1 MPALDKKEII
11 ADRGAPIAGKER
23 SPHEQPRVSNRAIAP
38 HHGNVV
44 EKSLRNTQL
53 APISDQPTAL
63 AASEQEPVGDS
74 ISPTQ
79 PGVEKKPLPAVPSRS
94 SSKSKASKAEEA
106 SADAD
111 SAGDGLSD
119 GERKF
124 LRFVSIGDVAAA
136 EKCLL
141 RDRVDVNVKNTFSR
155 LITACSLSPC
165 LLMSGR

>member
-1 MPALDKKEII
+1 
-11 ADRGAPIAGKER
+11 
-23 SPHEQPRVSNRAIAP
+23 
-38 HHGNVV
+38 
-44 EKSLRNTQL
+44 
-53 APISDQPTAL
+53 
-63 AASEQEPVGDS
+63 
-74 ISPTQ
+74 
-79 PGVEKKPLPAVPSRS
+79 VPSRS